1 MSFAEHTIIWHVYPL
16 GALGA
21 PIRPESPAPV
31 THRLPNL
38 IGWLD
43 YVVELGCNALMLG
56 PVFESV
62 SHGYDTL
69 DFYRID
75 PRLGTEED
83 MDALLEAANQR
94 GIGVLFDGVFNHVSS
109 SSKYLDLAT
118 GASFEGHDI
127 LAELDHTNPAVV
139 DLVVDVMNH
148 WLDRGIAGWRLDAVY
163 AIAPEFWEK
172 VLPEVR
178 RKHPHAWIVG
188 EMIHGDYSDYVQ
200 KSGIDSV
207 TEYEL
212 WKAIWSSIK
221 ERNFFELEWTLSRH
235 NEFLDTFV
243 PQTFIGNHDVTRIA
257 TRIGQSNAIL
267 AAAILFTVGG
277 TPSIYYGDEQGFTGL
292 KEDNVFG
299 DDAIRPPLPAEFSPL
314 GTWIENIYKAL
325 IALRRQHPW
334 LYQARTKV
342 LEIANEAMT
351 YKSVGLGGEELT
363 VHLDLEEVSVRILD
377 GEKVLFQYSA

>member
-1 MSFAEHTIIWHVYPL
+1 
-16 GALGA
+16 
-21 PIRPESPAPV
+21 
-31 THRLPNL
+31 
-38 IGWLD
+38 
-43 YVVELGCNALMLG
+43 
-56 PVFESV
+56 
-62 SHGYDTL
+62 
-69 DFYRID
+69 
-75 PRLGTEED
+75 
-83 MDALLEAANQR
+83 
-94 GIGVLFDGVFNHVSS
+94 
-109 SSKYLDLAT
+109 
-118 GASFEGHDI
+118 
-127 LAELDHTNPAVV
+127 
-139 DLVVDVMNH
+139 
-148 WLDRGIAGWRLDAVY
+148 
-163 AIAPEFWEK
+163 
-172 VLPEVR
+172 
-178 RKHPHAWIVG
+178 
-188 EMIHGDYSDYVQ
+188 MIHGDYSDYV
-200 KSGIDSV
+200 KSSGIDSV

-334 LYQARTKV
+334 LYQAHTEV

>member
-1 MSFAEHTIIWHVYPL
+1 MSFAEHAIIWHVYPL

-21 PIRPESPAPV
+21 PIRPEAPAPV

-109 SSKYLDLAT
+109 SSKYLDLTT

-127 LAELDHTNPAVV
+127 LAELDHTNDAVV

-200 KSGIDSV
+200 NSDIDSV

-257 TRIGQSNAIL
+257 TQVGQSNAIL

-292 KEDNVFG
+292 KEENVFG

-314 GTWIENIYKAL
+314 GTWIENIHKAL

-334 LYQARTKV
+334 LYQAHTEV

-363 VHLDLEEVSVRILD
+363 VHLDLEEVSVRIVD